1 MMATITEPIDVG
13 EIYRVELVCLE
24 LDTAQI
30 RHYRIVDRLDNE
42 LNVEDEFG
50 ALLQFDIGEWLG
62 MSPLRV

>member
-1 MMATITEPIDVG
+1 MMATIAEPIDVG
-13 EIYRVELVCLE
+13 EVYRVELVCPE

-50 ALLQFDIGEWLG
+50 VLLQFDIGEWLG